1 MPEVVIFDGYMDE
14 PGSLG
19 VPPYIHPLPRAAF
32 GAVRAAGGV
41 PHYITVDEW
50 RAGRAVPP
58 CDMLIVL
65 AGMSVPGRYLRGMPA
80 SRREVLQL
88 IEGQRGETVLG
99 GPAALDPELRGRFR
113 HAHYLDA
120 AAAAYDLLDNGRARD
135 RWRTMEEW
143 DLWSMLGADCVLH
156 HPDHPQPLIAEL
168 ETYRGC
174 VRYLTGGCSFCV
186 EPLKGRPVFREPE
199 AVIAEARAL
208 RERGVVNFRLGA
220 QTCIISYKAELDGT
234 DCPRPFSEA
243 LEELLSG
250 MAALSPQVLH
260 VDNANPAVMARHP
273 EETERALAALVAH
286 CTPGNVLA
294 LGMETADPAVV
305 AANNLNAT
313 PEEVLWAVRAINR
326 AGGHRGANGLPHLL
340 PGINVLV
347 GLEGERPET
356 LEMDL
361 RFLKGILDEG
371 LLLRRIN
378 IRQVVP
384 VRRAFERTV
393 SHSQFLRFKERV
405 RTEVDR
411 PMLERLVPVG
421 TVLRSVYTEL
431 REGKVTFGRQI
442 GTYPLLVG
450 IPHPVELGRFYD
462 VAVVGHG
469 FRSISAVEFPLAVN
483 SCSITALEALP
494 GLGRKRAVR
503 LFRARPLEGP
513 DAVRRAL
520 DDPRVAD
527 AVLPFL
533 SFGRPNPN

>member
-1 MPEVVIFDGYMDE
+1 
-14 PGSLG
+14 
-19 VPPYIHPLPRAAF
+19 
-32 GAVRAAGGV
+32 
-41 PHYITVDEW
+41 
-50 RAGRAVPP
+50 
-58 CDMLIVL
+58 
-65 AGMSVPGRYLRGMPA
+65 
-80 SRREVLQL
+80 
-88 IEGQRGETVLG
+88 
-99 GPAALDPELRGRFR
+99 
-113 HAHYLDA
+113 
-120 AAAAYDLLDNGRARD
+120 
-135 RWRTMEEW
+135 
-143 DLWSMLGADCVLH
+143 
-156 HPDHPQPLIAEL
+156 
-168 ETYRGC
+168 
-174 VRYLTGGCSFCV
+174 
-186 EPLKGRPVFREPE
+186 
-199 AVIAEARAL
+199 
-208 RERGVVNFRLGA
+208 
-220 QTCIISYKAELDGT
+220 YKAELDGT
-234 DCPRPFSEA
+234 DCPRPSPEA

-273 EETERALAALVAH
+273 EETERALGALVAH

-483 SCSITALEALP
+483 SCSIAALEALP